1 VSGLYRAWFKSG
13 WPAGVAFAAAL
24 LCCSSARAPDFE
36 LADGDGGVFRLSDYR
51 GKVIALNF
59 WATWCGPCKTEIPWL
74 NELERKYSHRGFAV
88 VAISM
93 DPQGWPVVT
102 PFLANLNVNY
112 RVLIGDHK
120 ISSRYG
126 GVDVLPTT
134 FLIDRHGGIAA
145 VHVGRIN
152 KKAFEKSLDQMLP
165 SPCDQK

>member
-74 NELERKYSHRGFAV
+74 NEL
-88 VAISM
+88 
-93 DPQGWPVVT
+93 
-102 PFLANLNVNY
+102 ANLNVNY

-152 KKAFEKSLDQMLP
+152 KKAFEKSLDHMLP
-165 SPCDQK
+165 KACDLK